1 MLPGCA
7 SPGFCRRWRWHNS
20 LRVGPGNAIL
30 MEKRT
35 QLEAEREIKKAL
47 VRTWQAFFGRFGRL
61 TPVQLESIPVVLAGS
76 NAVIISPAASG
87 KTEAV
92 VAPVV
97 ERLLAAGCRGF
108 SVLYISPTR
117 ALVNDLYRRLVEP
130 LEYLGLKLDRKTGDH
145 PAVDERKLPFML
157 LTTPESFDSLLCRH
171 PRIFPRLK
179 AVVLD
184 EIHLLDNSPR
194 GDQLRVLL
202 ERLRLINPAIN
213 FYALSATV
221 DDERIGERYFP
232 DGVVVKVFCRRE
244 LDAELLPG
252 RGDWAKVVLTRLKQ
266 QELRKVLVF
275 FNARSLAEAGAR
287 LFDRPPFSGRVW
299 VHHASLNRQVR
310 EEVEAKMNQERT
322 GILCCTSTL
331 ELGIDIGDVD
341 AVVLFRPPFNVSSLL
356 QRIGRGN
363 RRRGNGLYMIGV
375 YLDSWERL
383 LFETFIDCARQ
394 GELYEKRYTPCLAV
408 IPQQIISY
416 CFQRRRIGTTP
427 DALQRIFRPVY
438 GTSRV
443 VEQVFNQL
451 VASGVIQADHRGL
464 FFTGPAIERQVESG
478 RIHSNIQEKSFGQYQ
493 VIDTTSG
500 QEVGSVFFVLER
512 FVLAGRSW
520 EVVERREKEKK
531 ILVKPR
537 AAVAAGTKVF
547 EGTGTGGYYY
557 RMAELLKRRLFPGLG
572 PQEFPY
578 FTEGNRAFI
587 FHLLGD
593 TYGSLLAA
601 ALQAEGVDAEDMG
614 GKVLVVSLDAPGRG
628 LNRFPLPGREAIKA
642 VVRQHLAEFED
653 RLGSGAFFDYLP
665 EELQIEDHLLALDI
679 DGLWEYLDS
688 WQLVRMEPAAV
699 RAQIAEHL
707 PEMVTDE

>member
-1 MLPGCA
+1 LSRC
-7 SPGFCRRWRWHNS
+7 
-20 LRVGPGNAIL
+20 
-30 MEKRT
+30 
-35 QLEAEREIKKAL
+35 
-47 VRTWQAFFGRFGRL
+47 WQAFFGRFGRL
-61 TPVQLESIPVVLAGS
+61 TAVQLESIPVILSGS

-97 ERLLAAGCRGF
+97 ERLLANGYRGF

-117 ALVNDLYRRLVEP
+117 ALVNDLYRRLLEP
-130 LEYLGLKLDRKTGDH
+130 LEYLGLKLERKTGDH
-145 PAVDERKLPFML
+145 PAIDEKKLPFML

-171 PRIFPRLK
+171 PRIFTGLK
-179 AVVLD
+179 VVILD

-202 ERLRLINPAIN
+202 ERLRLINPDLN
-213 FYALSATV
+213 YYALSATV
-221 DDERIGERYFP
+221 DDDRIGARYFP
-232 DGVVVKVFCRRE
+232 DGVVVKVLNRRE
-244 LDAELLPG
+244 IDAELLPG
-252 RGDWAKVVLTRLKQ
+252 KGDWAAAVLARLQSQ
-266 QELRKVLVF
+266 QLRKVLVF
-275 FNARSLAEAGAR
+275 FNARSQAEAGVR
-287 LFDRPPFSGRVW
+287 LFDRPPFAGRVW
-299 VHHASLNRQVR
+299 VHHASLTRQVR
-310 EEVEAKMNQERT
+310 EEVEAKMNRERI

-341 AVVLFRPPFNVSSLL
+341 AVVLYRPPFNVSSLL

-408 IPQQIISY
+408 IPQQIISS
-416 CFQRRRIGTTP
+416 CFQRRRIGTTR
-427 DALQRIFRPVY
+427 DAIRRIFQPVY
-438 GTSRV
+438 GNSRV

-451 VASGVIQADHRGL
+451 VAQGVIQADRRGL
-464 FFTGPAIERQVESG
+464 FYTGEAVARQVESG
-478 RIHSNIQEKSFGQYQ
+478 RIHSNIQEKSFGQYE
-493 VIDTTSG
+493 VIDTTTG
-500 QEVGSVFFVLER
+500 QQVGTVFFVLER

-520 EVVERREKEKK
+520 EVVERREKDKK

-537 AAVAAGTKVF
+537 AAVAPGTKVF

-557 RMAELLKRRLFPGLG
+557 RMAELLKSRLFPGLG
-572 PQEFPY
+572 PAEFPY
-578 FTEGNRAFI
+578 FTDGNRAFI
-587 FHLLGD
+587 FHLLGT
-593 TYGSLLAA
+593 TYGNLLSA
-601 ALQAEGVDAEDMG
+601 ALQAEGVDAEDMA
-614 GKVLVVSLDAPGRG
+614 GKVLVLSPNRAGERLS
-628 LNRFPLPGREAIKA
+628 RFPLPGREAIKA

-653 RLGSGAFFDYLP
+653 SLGSGAFFDYLP
-665 EELQIEDHLLALDI
+665 EDLQVEDHMLSLDI
-679 DGLWEYLDS
+679 DGLWEFLDS

-707 PEMVTDE
+707 PEMVADE